1 MKIANATSQ
10 SVIEEKRK
18 EANNLEQIR
27 KDIQENPSLI
37 P

>member
-1 MKIANATSQ
+1 MKVANANSQ
-10 SVIEEKRK
+10 SAIEEKRK

-27 KDIQENPSLI
+27 KDVQEDPSVI

>member
-27 KDIQENPSLI
+27 KDVQDDPSVI